1 MKWALHSA
9 WAGQPHPDFP
19 EGGLLAISSGWQPHQ
34 IIFHPLSSPAS
45 LFLRVSHSSRWPQ
58 TRLTLSMH
66 HPVQFHAVLGTEL
79 MASYTLAKQPTI
91 VPTTPCAQ
99 LRTVLPY

>member
-1 MKWALHSA
+1 MRWALHSA
-9 WAGQPHPDFP
+9 WAGQPNPDFL

-45 LFLRVSHSSRWPQ
+45 LFLRVSHSSCWPQ
-58 TRLTLSMH
+58 TRQTLSMY
-66 HPVQFHAVLGTEL
+66 HPVQFHAVLGTEP
-79 MASYTLAKQPTI
+79 MASYMLAKQPII
-91 VPTTPCAQ
+91 VPTKLRAQ